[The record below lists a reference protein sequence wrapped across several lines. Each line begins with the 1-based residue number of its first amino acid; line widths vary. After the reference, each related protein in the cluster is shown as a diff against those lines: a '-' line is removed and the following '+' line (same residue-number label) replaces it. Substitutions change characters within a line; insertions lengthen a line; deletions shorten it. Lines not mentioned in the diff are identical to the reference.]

1 MLANRR
7 SPRNLNM
14 HALQLCL
21 MPSGTRRQQE
31 LTALRARCATDGEA
45 LKALRAKMVKDMQ
58 ERLKLSRENDKLKTE
73 NAAFR
78 AGIVPCASRF
88 MV

>member
-1 MLANRR
+1 
-7 SPRNLNM
+7 
-14 HALQLCL
+14 
-21 MPSGTRRQQE
+21 
-31 LTALRARCATDGEA
+31 
-45 LKALRAKMVKDMQ
+45 MVKDMQ
-58 ERLKLSRENDKLKTE
+58 ERLKLSRENDRLKTE